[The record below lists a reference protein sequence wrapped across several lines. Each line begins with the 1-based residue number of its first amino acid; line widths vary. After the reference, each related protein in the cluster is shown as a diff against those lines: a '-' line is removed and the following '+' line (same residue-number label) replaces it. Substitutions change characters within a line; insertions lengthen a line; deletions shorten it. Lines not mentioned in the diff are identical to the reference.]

1 MFLIPHR
8 GAQFLSSHSLC
19 LSEFLPHNLCLKK
32 YFHKE
37 EEREEA
43 REGEGEYFTINFWR
57 IQKTSVSGR
66 VLGEKMVFLKMYQHV
81 YFHLLSFISD
91 TKRLG

>member
-1 MFLIPHR
+1 MLKIMRKQTEACMCKPALLANPRDYIYTPALFVK
-8 GAQFLSSHSLC
+8 SS
-19 LSEFLPHNLCLKK
+19 
-32 YFHKE
+32 
-37 EEREEA
+37 R
-43 REGEGEYFTINFWR
+43 EGEYFTINFWR